1 MAQVTARGELKY
13 HTMVNGVQYAMMD
26 GLTTMQEL
34 SVDNLGLRLLWAV
47 LEGLVQGMELFGLIT
62 LPVLE
67 TRQPFLNVGTEY
79 LETIIVATMTI
90 LVSCVQVSRL
100 YVCNTSKIA
109 GSVEKKRLEGENSY
123 HL

>member
-1 MAQVTARGELKY
+1 MNLLSYAWLMAQVTARGELKY

-67 TRQPFLNVGTEY
+67 TRQPFLNVVTED
-79 LETIIVATMTI
+79 LENIIVTTLKI
-90 LVSCVQVSRL
+90 LVSCVQVSQL
-100 YVCNTSKIA
+100 YVCNTSKIT
-109 GSVEKKRLEGENSY
+109 GLVGK
-123 HL
+123 